1 MNIERLRE
9 LFDLNRNTGE
19 LTRKVSVANNTKPG
33 DLVGCIGSRGYLRV
47 RVDGRLMMVHRI
59 VFALAHGHLPEFV
72 DHINGIKTDNRPENL
87 RAATKAENGW
97 NRRNDRSNT
106 SGSKGVT
113 FHRETGKWQAQCRL
127 NGVKHYLGLHAD
139 IESASAA
146 VRAFREKHHGEFA
159 RHE

>member
-1 MNIERLRE
+1 MNIERLHDLFQVNRE
-9 LFDLNRNTGE
+9 TGV
-19 LTRKVSVANNTKPG
+19 LTRKVRVAGSKEPG
-33 DLVGCIGSRGYLRV
+33 TPVGCVGSKGYLHV
-47 RVDGRLMMVHRI
+47 KVDGRLMTVHRI
-59 VFALAHGHLPEFV
+59 VFALTNGGLPEFV
-72 DHINGIKTDNRPENL
+72 DHINGIKTDNRPKNL

-113 FHRETGKWQAQCRL
+113 LHRETGKWQAQCCL
-127 NGVKHYLGLHAD
+127 NGVKHYLGLYAD
-139 IESASAA
+139 IEAAASA